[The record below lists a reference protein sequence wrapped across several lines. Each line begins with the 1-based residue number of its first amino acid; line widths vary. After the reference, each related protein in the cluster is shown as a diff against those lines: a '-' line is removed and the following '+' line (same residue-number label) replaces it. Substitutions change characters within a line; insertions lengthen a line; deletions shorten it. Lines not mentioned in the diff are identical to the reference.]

1 MYDLLIKDGMIVDG
15 TGKMPYCGDVAVK
28 DGKIAECG
36 GSIPAE
42 ACRPGGLIRA
52 DGRYVSPGFIDIHCH
67 ADSVIFRHPD
77 FPAQKLH
84 QKASSLV
91 NAHTQSEMARAL
103 ADHLT
108 PEETDVYKRGR
119 NARSYT
125 RAKNASMSDYRRA
138 TGLEALVGYLYLDG
152 SYDRLV
158 ELIHLG
164 LTELSLI

>member
-1 MYDLLIKDGMIVDG
+1 MEQGIEEFAGSFLKLFGLERPDLKRYSPLTLAYI
-15 TGKMPYCGDVAVK
+15 GDAVY
-28 DGKIAECG
+28 E
-36 GSIPAE
+36 
-42 ACRPGGLIRA
+42 LVIRSYTTCA
-52 DGRYVSPGFIDIHCH
+52 GN
-67 ADSVIFRHPD
+67 A
-77 FPAQKLH
+77 PAQKLH